1 MAQTYV
7 DAKRGPLA
15 LEPVG
20 LNEACL
26 TTETQPF
33 KKAVDGEIS
42 VVGLGKGTV
51 EANVLEQPAHHS
63 AERPVASPLPCVAGA
78 KVTPTS
84 AVWG

>member
-1 MAQTYV
+1 MAQTCV

-20 LNEACL
+20 LDEACL
-26 TTETQPF
+26 ATETQPF
-33 KKAVDGEIS
+33 KKAVDGEVS
-42 VVGLGKGTV
+42 VVGLGKDAM
-51 EANVLEQPAHHS
+51 EARVLEQPAHHG
-63 AERPVASPLPCVAGA
+63 AERLVANPLPCVAGA